1 MDRIDFYN
9 IISNPSKSLKVLLLI
24 YSLFLLLYSIFFS
37 EPSMVGD
44 GEEYLGMTASFF
56 NHLSPDLR
64 KEDIKLKED
73 ILRKNGIP
81 VDRRAPYYGYFES
94 LDNKYYSYHFWAYSL
109 LNLPIFYILN
119 YSGLNEMRSF
129 QISNSM
135 LLIICLGCIIYF
147 KNLSPKQRLWLFL
160 LSSLNPILLYVKWP
174 HPEVFCYAFLTLAI
188 FSALDKNY
196 RIAVLASSIASLQS
210 TPVMIFTIILI
221 LFGWNDGARGSRE
234 LICLALISIV
244 SFFSYIFYYAHY
256 NTLNLI
262 VHLGWADVSYIS
274 LDKILS
280 LFFDLNFGLF
290 PYVPILLSIS
300 MLLLMVGI
308 ANRDFYTTYL
318 WVTLFLMAVL
328 FSTQYLWNCGM
339 MYIHRY
345 AILMC
350 PILVLIVIYN
360 MPKHPR
366 LISKLLLFL
375 SIFSTMAI
383 VVPLLNEYDLDN
395 HHKFNDLSTAVL
407 IYAPSLYD
415 PLPEVFGMRATG
427 EDQYF
432 KYIPIIYRYDDR
444 TRKILAD
451 NKSLEYL
458 KSLDALSGALPLS
471 EDAILYELGY
481 INYEIIAPRNIDK
494 SKIKIYT
501 IESPLQNSDL
511 YPLTAKTIRDPSIN
525 RIQSHIESWDG
536 LHTVWISNEAYI
548 DFFSEEDG
556 IAELKFNVVSFRRP
570 RKLEIYDSKNRLVE
584 NVTVTTS
591 FKDMRI
597 SIPFEKGFNSI
608 RFFVPDGC
616 ERPCDIPE
624 LDASDSRCLSV
635 AFQNIPDPARIS
647 PNVVLFASWAEQLNY
662 FTFFFFNF
670 NFPPGIIFNFKLL

>member
-1 MDRIDFYN
+1 MTTYN
-9 IISNPSKSLKVLLLI
+9 IVSNPSKSLKALLLI
-24 YSLFLLLYSIFFS
+24 YSLFLLSYSIFFS

-44 GEEYLGMTASFF
+44 GEEYLGMTISFF

-64 KEDIKLKED
+64 DDDIKLNED
-73 ILRKNGIP
+73 ILRKNCIP
-81 VDRRAPYYGYFES
+81 DDRRVPYYGYFES

-119 YSGLNEMRSF
+119 YLDLNEMRSF
-129 QISNSM
+129 QISNSI
-135 LLIICLGCIIYF
+135 LLVICLGSLIYF
-147 KNLSPKQRLWLFL
+147 KNLSPQQRLWLFL

-210 TPVMIFTIILI
+210 TPVMFFTFILI
-221 LFGWNDGARGSRE
+221 LFGWNDRARRSNE
-234 LICLALISIV
+234 LIWLTSISIV
-244 SFFSYIFYYAHY
+244 SIIPYIFYYAHY

-274 LDKILS
+274 LDKVLS
-280 LFFDLNFGLF
+280 LFFDFNFGLF
-290 PYVPILLSIS
+290 SYVPLLLLVSI
-300 MLLLMVGI
+300 LLLMSGI
-308 ANRDFYTTYL
+308 ANRDFHTTSL

-350 PILVLIVIYN
+350 PIMIMIVIYN
-360 MPKHPR
+360 MPRHPR
-366 LISKLLLFL
+366 MTSKLLLLL

-383 VVPLLNEYDLDN
+383 VTPLLYEYDLDN

-407 IYAPSLYD
+407 IYAPSLYA

-427 EDQYF
+427 EDQYL
-432 KYIPIIYRYDDR
+432 KYIPIIYRYDGR

-451 NKSLEYL
+451 NKSLDYIKNLE
-458 KSLDALSGALPLS
+458 ALSDALPLS
-471 EDAILYELGY
+471 DDAILYELGY
-481 INYEIIAPRNIDK
+481 INYDIIAPRTIDK

-501 IESPLQNSDL
+501 IKSPLQNSEL
-511 YPLTAKTIRDPSIN
+511 YPLTIKTIRDPSIN

-536 LHTVWISNEAYI
+536 FHTVWISNEAYI

-556 IAELKFNVVSFRRP
+556 IAELNFNVVSFRRP
-570 RKLEIYDSKNRLVE
+570 RNLEIYDSKDRLVK
-584 NVTVTTS
+584 NVTVPTS

-597 SIPFEKGFNSI
+597 SIPFENGFNSI

-616 ERPCDIPE
+616 ESPCDILE
-624 LDASDSRCLSV
+624 LDACDSRCLSV
-635 AFQNIPDPARIS
+635 AFQNIPDPAGIS

-662 FTFFFFNF
+662 FTFFFFNY
-670 NFPPGIIFNFKLL
+670 NFPPGIIFNFELL